1 MPVFQGGQGT
11 HIQSGD
17 FHDIV
22 GNHGTY
28 NPNSGRLVAYT
39 APSLENDW
47 TLNDVVPSNNHVTR
61 TQLASLS
68 APFSMSGR
76 QSAYAPRTG
85 GICTDVVLSRLRQLP
100 ADTKQTSPR

>member
-76 QSAYAPRTG
+76 QNNYQQIPNKQAPDDTVTEG
-85 GICTDVVLSRLRQLP
+85 RLRF
-100 ADTKQTSPR
+100 AA